1 MDVPIL
7 PLNVSVLPSRSRRR
21 KRVDAYLKRRLS
33 TVLER
38 FQTECLRDVE
48 ELKKPIHPHQR
59 RCPTHKYIYGFLQI
73 GENLAEEKAHVDDAR
88 HQHDPKD
95 AVDKEVLLPRQET
108 GGIYGENPDDEDGLG
123 ADGNEV
129 GEDDKGL
136 DAAPAC
142 RVSEESVFLCAGRR

>member
-1 MDVPIL
+1 M
-7 PLNVSVLPSRSRRR
+7 
-21 KRVDAYLKRRLS
+21 
-33 TVLER
+33 
-38 FQTECLRDVE
+38 
-48 ELKKPIHPHQR
+48 
-59 RCPTHKYIYGFLQI
+59 QI

-108 GGIYGENPDDEDGLG
+108 GGIYGENPDEEDGLG